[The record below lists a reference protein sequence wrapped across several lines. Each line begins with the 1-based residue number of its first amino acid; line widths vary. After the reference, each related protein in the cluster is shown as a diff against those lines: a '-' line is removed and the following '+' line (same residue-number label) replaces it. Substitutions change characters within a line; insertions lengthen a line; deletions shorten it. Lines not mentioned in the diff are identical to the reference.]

1 MNKGLYKHVDKR
13 CIYFYKKWKNSAEN
27 SGSTIRVWCPP
38 SEVDIWNWNNCE
50 DDEDDYG
57 LLVGS
62 TCLVQW

>member
-38 SEVDIWNWNNCE
+38 VDIWTWKNCE
-50 DDEDDYG
+50 DDEDDCG

-62 TCLVQW
+62 SCLVQW